1 MSITFFGKLLNLSN
15 SSNGQR
21 YNGATYIIKIAVD
34 GLVGFSSKSDFL
46 SVINTIAR
54 KIDLLV
60 ILMIFA
66 FIMIGFV
73 GKILISK
80 NSKQKVNFFEYL
92 NQLAAFTN
100 VSNIILLLALLGLFV
115 QGFNALKFVFILL
128 VITKINS
135 LTGLTYSIV
144 SGNQKGKID
153 KLHVDVLANFSY
165 YLVSYVIS
173 KVLL

>member
-1 MSITFFGKLLNLSN
+1 
-15 SSNGQR
+15 
-21 YNGATYIIKIAVD
+21 
-34 GLVGFSSKSDFL
+34 
-46 SVINTIAR
+46 
-54 KIDLLV
+54 
-60 ILMIFA
+60 MIFA

-115 QGFNALKFVFILL
+115 QGFNALKFAFILL

-153 KLHVDVLANFSY
+153 KLHVAVLANFSY